1 MTTPHSV
8 IFCDIDGC
16 LNDGKHIGL
25 DLRELEHINKQI
37 KTLSII
43 GVTFCLCTGRPQPY
57 AEAMAQILGL
67 QTPIV
72 CEHGAMVFDPK
83 TEQVFSMLS
92 PHGQQEIAGLRRHL
106 ETIVGVENTHSFE
119 PGNEFGLCITGPGI
133 IGRSYDEIRMIKDE
147 YLAKCPEFDV
157 NWASSNCAIDISPK
171 GIGKQ
176 SGAAWVLDRLG
187 IRQSATYAIGDSAG
201 DLGVLSFVNQTL
213 CPANAAQ
220 EVKDICDIVAK
231 STTTTGVIELLD
243 IILSKHRTGI

>member
-1 MTTPHSV
+1 VPKAI

-16 LNDGKHIGL
+16 LNDGKHIGF
-25 DLRELEHINKQI
+25 DLEALADVRQRIR
-37 KTLSII
+37 TLKDRDVILS
-43 GVTFCLCTGRPQPY
+43 LCTGRPQPY

-72 CEHGAMVFDPK
+72 CEHGALVFDPT
-83 TEQVFSMLS
+83 TEQVFSMLT
-92 PHGQQEIAGLRRHL
+92 PHGQQEIADLRRHL
-106 ETIVGVENTHSFE
+106 KTIVGVENTHTFE

-133 IGRSYDEIRMIKDE
+133 IGCSYDEICMIKDE
-147 YLAKCPEFDV
+147 YMAKCPEFDV

-176 SGAAWVLDRLG
+176 TGAAWVLDRLG

-201 DLGVLSFVNQTL
+201 DLGVLSFVNHTL

-220 EVKDICDIVAK
+220 KVRDICDYTAK
-231 STTTTGVIELLD
+231 DSTTRGVVEILD
-243 IILSKHRTGI
+243 HILSKYA